1 MCLSVPC
8 AFDAGAEQQRQEQQQ
23 AMLENEMEYRQAV
36 IEERDEGIEAIQ
48 NSIGEV
54 NEIFQDLAV
63 LIDQQGG
70 QIGTKLTYFSL
81 SLFLLIRSPCPI
93 DRRCA
98 SLTCLTHI
106 IPPRFVPDYLCT
118 DDIENNI
125 VATAVRTQQANEEL
139 IKAERHQ
146 RAGRTRLCVVGV
158 IILIAVLI
166 IVLTLRH

>member
-1 MCLSVPC
+1 MG
-8 AFDAGAEQQRQEQQQ
+8 AQKGGAGAALGDEQEKASLLEEQQRQEQQQ

-70 QIGTKLTYFSL
+70 QI
-81 SLFLLIRSPCPI
+81 
-93 DRRCA
+93 
-98 SLTCLTHI
+98 
-106 IPPRFVPDYLCT
+106 

-139 IKAERHQ
+139 VKAERHQ
-146 RAGRTRLCVVGV
+146 RASRTRLCVVMV
-158 IILIAVLI
+158 IILIAVMI
-166 IVLTLRH
+166 IVFTLRH